1 MGAGFRT
8 ETLYI
13 LKDKAM
19 MLATSV
25 FHVCLYIIF
34 LFIPCSHFVKDLKQL
49 WKSLVELVVK
59 NPPANAGDIRET
71 GSISGSGRS
80 PGGGHGNLLQYSCLE
95 NLTDRGAQQG
105 LKESDRIEAT

>member
-8 ETLYI
+8 KTPYI
-13 LKDKAM
+13 FKDKVM

-25 FHVCLYIIF
+25 LHLCLYIIF
-34 LFIPCSHFVKDLKQL
+34 SFIPSSHFVKDLEQL
-49 WKSLVELVVK
+49 WKSLMELVVK
-59 NPPANAGDIRET
+59 NLPANAGDIREA
-71 GSISGSGRS
+71 GSIPGS
-80 PGGGHGNLLQYSCLE
+80 GGGHGNPLQYSCLE